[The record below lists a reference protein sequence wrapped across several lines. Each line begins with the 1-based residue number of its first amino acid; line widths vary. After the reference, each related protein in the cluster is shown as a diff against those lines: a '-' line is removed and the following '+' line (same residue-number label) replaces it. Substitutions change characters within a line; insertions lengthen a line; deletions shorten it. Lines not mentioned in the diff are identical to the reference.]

1 MRIGTFL
8 LGGLVGACAAVYL
21 SNRAKPML
29 WSAIA
34 NSTGL
39 GNVMNQAR
47 SKMGQAA
54 SGFTGSQAA
63 SPASG
68 SKPAPGSEQQQAGG
82 LDKVQSM
89 VNQDPQVKA
98 QVNEILNAGG
108 ADTEGGRLQ

>member
-63 SPASG
+63 SP
-68 SKPAPGSEQQQAGG
+68 QA
-82 LDKVQSM
+82 VRSRRP
-89 VNQDPQVKA
+89 VRSSSRPEVWTRFN
-98 QVNEILNAGG
+98 
-108 ADTEGGRLQ
+108 RW